1 MNLSRLLVYIAV
13 TAVSTYLIRVIPLVA
28 IQKKIENRFF
38 RSFLYYV
45 PYAVLAAMI
54 MPAVF
59 YATGNLI
66 ASTIGFAIAMIFAYN
81 KKNMV
86 WVLNHTLDWA
96 LLFYNKFISNNFLN
110 IKDLIKRML
119 PLIMVL
125 PSQMTIDKV
134 AYKINDDNEVFS
146 IINNIYNEFQNKSTK
161 NFKKW

>member
-81 KKNMV
+81 KKNIV
-86 WVLNHTLDWA
+86 TVACASCIGAFIALVVLGLSLIH
-96 LLFYNKFISNNFLN
+96 ISEPT
-110 IKDLIKRML
+110 RR
-119 PLIMVL
+119 
-125 PSQMTIDKV
+125 S
-134 AYKINDDNEVFS
+134 
-146 IINNIYNEFQNKSTK
+146 
-161 NFKKW
+161 

>member
-1 MNLSRLLVYIAV
+1 MEKD
-13 TAVSTYLIRVIPLVA
+13 

-81 KKNMV
+81 KKNIV
-86 WVLNHTLDWA
+86 TVACASCIGAFIALVVLG
-96 LLFYNKFISNNFLN
+96 
-110 IKDLIKRML
+110 
-119 PLIMVL
+119 
-125 PSQMTIDKV
+125 
-134 AYKINDDNEVFS
+134 
-146 IINNIYNEFQNKSTK
+146 
-161 NFKKW
+161 

>member
-81 KKNMV
+81 KKIIV
-86 WVLNHTLDWA
+86 TVACASCIGAFIALVVLG
-96 LLFYNKFISNNFLN
+96 
-110 IKDLIKRML
+110 
-119 PLIMVL
+119 
-125 PSQMTIDKV
+125 
-134 AYKINDDNEVFS
+134 
-146 IINNIYNEFQNKSTK
+146 
-161 NFKKW
+161 

>member
-1 MNLSRLLVYIAV
+1 MKLSRLLVYIAV

-81 KKNMV
+81 KKNIV
-86 WVLNHTLDWA
+86 TVACASCIGAFIALVVLG
-96 LLFYNKFISNNFLN
+96 
-110 IKDLIKRML
+110 
-119 PLIMVL
+119 
-125 PSQMTIDKV
+125 
-134 AYKINDDNEVFS
+134 KINLP
-146 IINNIYNEFQNKSTK
+146 IH
-161 NFKKW
+161 

>member
-81 KKNMV
+81 KKLKSISAML
-86 WVLNHTLDWA
+86 LN
-96 LLFYNKFISNNFLN
+96 FMKKI
-110 IKDLIKRML
+110 
-119 PLIMVL
+119 
-125 PSQMTIDKV
+125 TIPPTC
-134 AYKINDDNEVFS
+134 S
-146 IINNIYNEFQNKSTK
+146 R
-161 NFKKW
+161 

>member
-45 PYAVLAAMI
+45 PYAV
-54 MPAVF
+54 F

-81 KKNMV
+81 KKNIV
-86 WVLNHTLDWA
+86 TVACASCIGAFIALVVLG
-96 LLFYNKFISNNFLN
+96 
-110 IKDLIKRML
+110 
-119 PLIMVL
+119 
-125 PSQMTIDKV
+125 
-134 AYKINDDNEVFS
+134 
-146 IINNIYNEFQNKSTK
+146 
-161 NFKKW
+161 

>member
-81 KKNMV
+81 KKNIV
-86 WVLNHTLDWA
+86 TVACASALDA
-96 LLFYNKFISNNFLN
+96 LLSLCSPAFLRIIS
-110 IKDLIKRML
+110 
-119 PLIMVL
+119 
-125 PSQMTIDKV
+125 
-134 AYKINDDNEVFS
+134 
-146 IINNIYNEFQNKSTK
+146 
-161 NFKKW
+161 

>member
-81 KKNMV
+81 KKNIV
-86 WVLNHTLDWA
+86 TVACARCIGAFIALVVLGYIN
-96 LLFYNKFISNNFLN
+96 
-110 IKDLIKRML
+110 L
-119 PLIMVL
+119 PIH
-125 PSQMTIDKV
+125 
-134 AYKINDDNEVFS
+134 
-146 IINNIYNEFQNKSTK
+146 
-161 NFKKW
+161 

>member
-1 MNLSRLLVYIAV
+1 MNLSRLLIYIAV

-81 KKNMV
+81 KKNIVTVACASWDMYKSFEARGCDFKDNV
-86 WVLNHTLDWA
+86 
-96 LLFYNKFISNNFLN
+96 NNL
-110 IKDLIKRML
+110 K
-119 PLIMVL
+119 
-125 PSQMTIDKV
+125 
-134 AYKINDDNEVFS
+134 
-146 IINNIYNEFQNKSTK
+146 
-161 NFKKW
+161 

>member
-38 RSFLYYV
+38 RFLYYV

-81 KKNMV
+81 KKNIV
-86 WVLNHTLDWA
+86 TVACASCIGAFIALVVLG
-96 LLFYNKFISNNFLN
+96 
-110 IKDLIKRML
+110 
-119 PLIMVL
+119 
-125 PSQMTIDKV
+125 
-134 AYKINDDNEVFS
+134 
-146 IINNIYNEFQNKSTK
+146 
-161 NFKKW
+161 

>member
-66 ASTIGFAIAMIFAYN
+66 ASTIGFAIAMILHII
-81 KKNMV
+81 KKYCYSCMCK
-86 WVLNHTLDWA
+86 L
-96 LLFYNKFISNNFLN
+96 YRSIYRISSFRVN
-110 IKDLIKRML
+110 
-119 PLIMVL
+119 
-125 PSQMTIDKV
+125 
-134 AYKINDDNEVFS
+134 
-146 IINNIYNEFQNKSTK
+146 
-161 NFKKW
+161 

>member
-66 ASTIGFAIAMIFAYN
+66 ASTIGFAIAMILHII
-81 KKNMV
+81 KNIV
-86 WVLNHTLDWA
+86 TVACASCIGAFIA
-96 LLFYNKFISNNFLN
+96 L
-110 IKDLIKRML
+110 
-119 PLIMVL
+119 V
-125 PSQMTIDKV
+125 V
-134 AYKINDDNEVFS
+134 
-146 IINNIYNEFQNKSTK
+146 
-161 NFKKW
+161 

>member
-81 KKNMV
+81 KKNNCYSCMCK
-86 WVLNHTLDWA
+86 L
-96 LLFYNKFISNNFLN
+96 YRSIYRISSFRVN
-110 IKDLIKRML
+110 
-119 PLIMVL
+119 
-125 PSQMTIDKV
+125 
-134 AYKINDDNEVFS
+134 
-146 IINNIYNEFQNKSTK
+146 
-161 NFKKW
+161 

>member
-81 KKNMV
+81 KKNIV
-86 WVLNHTLDWA
+86 TVACASCIGAFIALVVLGGTV
-96 LLFYNKFISNNFLN
+96 
-110 IKDLIKRML
+110 
-119 PLIMVL
+119 PVL
-125 PSQMTIDKV
+125 VKL
-134 AYKINDDNEVFS
+134 KL
-146 IINNIYNEFQNKSTK
+146 K
-161 NFKKW
+161 